1 MGDNEG
7 EVVVAARCIFLSATA
22 GFKKPVFLKPN
33 PLVCWGFIGLGFLFF
48 YAGFLI

>member
-22 GFKKPVFLKPN
+22 GFKKPVFLN
-33 PLVCWGFIGLGFLFF
+33 PTRWFVGVLLGWVFCFF
-48 YAGFLI
+48 MRVF

>member
-22 GFKKPVFLKPN
+22 GFKKPVFLKTQPVG
-33 PLVCWGFIGLGFLFF
+33 LLGFYWVGFF
-48 YAGFLI
+48 VFFMQVF